1 MVRMSVAVE
10 VIRGPWLKGREAVL
24 LFLKEIDLWC
34 TWTKIMKT
42 GKWQEILPQSKNDS
56 PRIFFH
62 IENGRT
68 QHLSWR
74 GRSHPLSDAKETSTN
89 KERTENAAGGKIEN
103 FYLERNKKRRIRQD

>member
-1 MVRMSVAVE
+1 VILVRMSVTVE
-10 VIRGPWLKGREAVL
+10 MIRRPWLKGREAVL

-56 PRIFFH
+56 PRLFLH
-62 IENGRT
+62 MENGRT

-74 GRSHPLSDAKETSTN
+74 GRSHPLSDAKETSTK
-89 KERTENAAGGKIEN
+89 KERTERAAGG
-103 FYLERNKKRRIRQD
+103 ERKSSSYREKQKEEH